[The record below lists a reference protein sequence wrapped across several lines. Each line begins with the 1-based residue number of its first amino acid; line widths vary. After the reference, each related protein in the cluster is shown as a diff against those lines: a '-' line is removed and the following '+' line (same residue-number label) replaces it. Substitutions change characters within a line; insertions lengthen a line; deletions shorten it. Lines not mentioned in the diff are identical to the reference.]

1 MKTNSLKKA
10 ALLSVA
16 LAAAGIGTS
25 SAGLL
30 DTSIFAAADIDVSG
44 GLSTTEF
51 NTTLQSGLS
60 VRAQTKAFRKADY
73 NRDAAIQV
81 NEFLIYRGIIQPENK
96 IQVAFYQSDESLG
109 GTLNWDEFV
118 TTYGSTSYVNI
129 RRNFLRAD
137 IDANGQIT
145 LEEYDSFRRGQT
157 PRNTDTIYFLAD
169 FDGNAQVTLTEY
181 GYFFGQNASETK
193 MQNKFTRL
201 DVNADGYLATS
212 EWNPGVR
219 NN

>member
-193 MQNKFTRL
+193 VQNKFTRL